1 MSGVEEKW
9 MSDLDSTGSLY
20 VKFAYPIIKYMK
32 FLNFKFRLK
41 KEEYVGSYISI
52 RIFFFIMEYSTY
64 K

>member
-9 MSDLDSTGSLY
+9 MSDLDSTGLLY

-32 FLNFKFRLK
+32 NFKFQVQIEK
-41 KEEYVGSYISI
+41 KEYVGSYISI
-52 RIFFFIMEYSTY
+52 RIYFFIMEYSTY

>member
-41 KEEYVGSYISI
+41 KRVICRKLYINKNI
-52 RIFFFIMEYSTY
+52 KF
-64 K
+64 